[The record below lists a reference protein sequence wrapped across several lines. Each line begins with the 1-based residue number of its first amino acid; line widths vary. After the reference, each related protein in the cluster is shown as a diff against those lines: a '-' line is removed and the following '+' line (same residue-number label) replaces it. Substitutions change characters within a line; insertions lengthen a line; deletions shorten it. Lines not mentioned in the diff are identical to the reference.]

1 MRGAVGIEK
10 LEGRRWGRTDEGSIN
25 EGGVVGGNIR
35 QWALPQGFAINWFER
50 TQMFAFCLRPMFTSA
65 HSLLLLTV
73 HNRYGGAP
81 ARFI

>member
-35 QWALPQGFAINWFER
+35 QWALPQGFAINWFE
-50 TQMFAFCLRPMFTSA
+50 
-65 HSLLLLTV
+65 
-73 HNRYGGAP
+73 
-81 ARFI
+81 